1 LPKTNPMKYLQILI
15 SELKG
20 DKTIWAITI
29 FLSLLSIL
37 VVYSATGSLAYKS
50 AGGDTEYFL
59 FKHTLLVIASLIAAY
74 LCHNIH
80 YKYYSRL
87 SRVALI
93 VSVPLLLIAWQFGT
107 TLNQASRWI
116 IIPLIN
122 YSFQPS
128 DLAKLALITNLAS
141 MLSKR
146 QLSIHEFERA
156 IVPVIV
162 WCGVIC
168 GLIGLSDWSTG
179 SLLFMTC
186 LLLLF
191 IGRVPVQN
199 IIMLIVAGLIAGMF
213 AFTFGQ
219 RGQTVRNRLA
229 AYTDEAQVPF
239 QLEQSYIAIATG
251 GIIGK
256 GIGQSTQRN
265 FLPHPYS
272 DFVFAIIVE
281 EYGAI
286 FAGFIIFLYL
296 ALLYRGMLT
305 VAKTE
310 RAFGGL
316 LAAGL
321 SFSLVVQAFVHIGV
335 SVGLLPVTGLTLPL
349 LSMGG
354 TSLIFTGMSV
364 GIILSVSRN
373 DEEFEPDG
381 NNNNISRFINK
392 IKRPNKIAN
401 TTLRGNTIRSNS

>member
-1 LPKTNPMKYLQILI
+1 MKYLQII
-15 SELKG
+15 VDELKG
-20 DKTIWAITI
+20 DKVIWAITI

-50 AGGDTEYFL
+50 YGGDTEYFL
-59 FKHTLLVIASLIAAY
+59 IKHSLLVVISLIATY

-87 SRVALI
+87 SRIALI
-93 VSVPLLLIAWQFGT
+93 ISVPLLLIAWQFGT

-116 IIPLIN
+116 TIPLLK

-128 DLAKLALITNLAS
+128 DLAKLALIANLAS

-156 IVPVIV
+156 IMPVII
-162 WCGVIC
+162 WCGIIC
-168 GLIGLSDWSTG
+168 GLIGVSDWSTA

-186 LLLLF
+186 LLLMF
-191 IGRVPVQN
+191 IGRVPIQN
-199 IIMLIVAGLIAGMF
+199 IIMLIVVGVIAGMF

-219 RGQTVRNRLA
+219 RGQTVRSRLA
-229 AYTDEAQVPF
+229 AYTDATHVPF
-239 QLEQSYIAIATG
+239 QVEQSYIAIATG
-251 GIIGK
+251 GILGK

-281 EYGAI
+281 EYGTI
-286 FAGFIIFLYL
+286 FASFIIFLYL
-296 ALLYRGMLT
+296 VFLYRSILI
-305 VAKTE
+305 VARTE

-321 SFSLVVQAFVHIGV
+321 AFSIVVQAFVHIGV
-335 SVGLLPVTGLTLPL
+335 SIGLLPVTGLPLPL

-354 TSLIFTGMSV
+354 TSLIFTGMSI
-364 GIILSVSRN
+364 GIILSVSRS
-373 DEEFEPDG
+373 DEEFNQDG
-381 NNNNISRFINK
+381 NNNSLQRFINRFK
-392 IKRPNKIAN
+392 QQKSNEPKMKVK
-401 TTLRGNTIRSNS
+401 RSNTPISNSAS